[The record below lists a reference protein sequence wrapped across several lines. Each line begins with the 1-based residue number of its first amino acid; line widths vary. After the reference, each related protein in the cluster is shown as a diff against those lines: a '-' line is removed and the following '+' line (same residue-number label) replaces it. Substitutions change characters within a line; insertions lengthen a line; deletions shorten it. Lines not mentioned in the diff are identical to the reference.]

1 MIGNVFAK
9 CFINF
14 AALCMHLLLLFLWKI
29 GLLDEFTLYFP
40 YTEKW
45 MPKLLHKDMNTA
57 FLIRKPDLTN

>member
-14 AALCMHLLLLFLWKI
+14 AALYMHLLLLFLWKI
-29 GLLDEFTLYFP
+29 DLLDEFTLYFP

-45 MPKLLHKDMNTA
+45 MP
-57 FLIRKPDLTN
+57 